1 MATFHRILVPVDG
14 SPTSSKAF
22 AVALQMAREAAGTV
36 RVFHGIDEI
45 AYLSGFE
52 QSAESLREAREYAAR
67 LLEQAVAEARA
78 AGVECDSRLVEA
90 PARRIGEL
98 VADAAREWSAD
109 LVVVGTHGRRGI
121 SRLLMGSGA
130 EQIIRL
136 AEPPVL
142 VIRGDVQ

>member
-1 MATFHRILVPVDG
+1 MALFQRILIPVDG
-14 SPTSSKAF
+14 SPTSRKAF
-22 AVALQMAREAAGTV
+22 TMALQMAREGGGVA

-52 QSAESLREAREYAAR
+52 LSAESLREAREYAGR
-67 LLEQAVAEARA
+67 LLEESVAQARA
-78 AGVECDSRLVEA
+78 AGVECDSRMVEA

-98 VADAAREWSAD
+98 VADAAREWNAD

-121 SRLLMGSGA
+121 SRMLMGSGA

-136 AEPPVL
+136 AQPPVL
-142 VIRGDVQ
+142 VIRGDAA